1 MTIRINI
8 NADMAEGFGDY
19 DIGNDTALLEI
30 VKTANIACGM
40 HGGDPGIMREVAQ
53 RAAEKG
59 MSIGAH
65 PGFDDL
71 WGFGRRQID
80 MKVDDLEY
88 LVAYQIGAMQ
98 AMASYANLEV
108 SHVKAH
114 GALNNMACVRADYAD
129 AIARAVKA
137 VDASLI
143 HLVMPGTEMERA
155 TQDIGLSL
163 AREAFVD
170 RTYEDDGTLTPRK
183 IEGSVIR
190 DADVAAERVVKMV
203 TEQAIIA
210 RSGKKLDISFD
221 SLCVHGDEAGAVEVA
236 RRSRRAL
243 EVADVEI
250 VPLPQMLGSVRI
262 NPE

>member
-19 DIGNDTALLEI
+19 DIGNDTALLDI
-30 VKTANIACGM
+30 VKSANIACGK
-40 HGGDPGIMREVAQ
+40 HGGDPGIMRAVAE

-59 MSIGAH
+59 VSIGAH

-80 MKVDDLEY
+80 MKADDLEY

-98 AMASYANLEV
+98 AMAAHAGTCV
-108 SHVKAH
+108 THVKAH

-137 VDASLI
+137 VDNTLI

-155 TQDIGLSL
+155 TRELDLPL

-170 RTYEDDGTLTPRK
+170 RTYEDDGTLTSRK
-183 IEGSVIR
+183 ISGSVIR
-190 DADVAAERVVKMV
+190 DAQAAAERVVKMV

-210 RSGKKLDISFD
+210 RSGKRLDIAFD
-221 SLCVHGDEAGAVEVA
+221 SLCVHGDEASAVEVA
-236 RRSRRAL
+236 RTSREAL
-243 EVADVEI
+243 EAAGVEI
-250 VPLPQMLGSVRI
+250 VTLPEMLDAH
-262 NPE
+262 

>member
-1 MTIRINI
+1 MTNRINI

-19 DIGNDTALLEI
+19 DIGHDTALLNI
-30 VKTANIACGM
+30 VKTANIACGK

-53 RAAEKG
+53 RAADKG
-59 MSIGAH
+59 VSIGAH

-80 MKVDDLEY
+80 MKADDLEY
-88 LVAYQIGAMQ
+88 LVAYQIGAIQ

-155 TQDIGLSL
+155 TQDLSLPL

-170 RTYEDDGTLTPRK
+170 RTYEDDGTLTPRR

-190 DADVAAERVVKMV
+190 DADLAAERAVKMV
-203 TEQAIIA
+203 TEHAITA
-210 RSGKKLDISFD
+210 RSGKRLEIRFD
-221 SLCVHGDEAGAVEVA
+221 SLCVHGDEASAVEVA
-236 RRSRRAL
+236 RRCRAAL
-243 EVADVEI
+243 EAAGIQI
-250 VPLPQMLGSVRI
+250 VTLPEMLHA
-262 NPE
+262 E